1 LDHLKIRTKLNI
13 LLNYNKIML
22 PEHCSIREKGV
33 DCPMPPEFIISVKIE
48 DGEYMVGVTCDG
60 HKKSF
65 VDKLK
70 ILQQEGKIPNGTISF
85 TGLKAVGTD
94 CIRMDPN
101 DLIQL

>member
-1 LDHLKIRTKLNI
+1 
-13 LLNYNKIML
+13 MFVL

-33 DCPMPPEFIISVKIE
+33 DCPMPPEFIISIKVK
-48 DGEYMVGVTCDG
+48 DDEYMVGITCDG

-65 VDKLK
+65 TDKLE
-70 ILQQEGKIPNGTISF
+70 ILQKNGKVPNGTISF

>member
-1 LDHLKIRTKLNI
+1 LDRLKIGTKLNI
-13 LLNYNKIML
+13 LSPTNKLVL

-33 DCPMPPEFIISVKIE
+33 DCPMPPEFIISIKVKG
-48 DGEYMVGVTCDG
+48 DEYMVGVTCDG

-65 VDKLK
+65 MDKLGV
-70 ILQQEGKIPNGTISF
+70 LQKEDKVPNGTISF

>member
-1 LDHLKIRTKLNI
+1 MDRLKIGTKLNI
-13 LLNYNKIML
+13 LLCPSKLVL
-22 PEHCSIREKGV
+22 PEHCSIREKGI
-33 DCPMPPEFIISVKIE
+33 DCPMPPEFIISVKVK
-48 DGEYMVGVTCDG
+48 DDEYMVGVTCDG

-65 VDKLK
+65 VDKLE
-70 ILQQEGKIPNGTISF
+70 ILQKERKVPNGTISF